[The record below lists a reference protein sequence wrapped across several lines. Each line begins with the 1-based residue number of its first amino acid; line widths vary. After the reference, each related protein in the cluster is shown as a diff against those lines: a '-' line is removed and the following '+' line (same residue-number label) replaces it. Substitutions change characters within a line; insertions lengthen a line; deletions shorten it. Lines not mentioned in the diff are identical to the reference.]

1 MDSDDNLFQL
11 SDKEM
16 QSAID
21 DGLILI
27 WALFT
32 FLLLLLI
39 LRVVFLYLYF

>member
-1 MDSDDNLFQL
+1 MYLMDSDDNLFQL

-27 WALFT
+27 
-32 FLLLLLI
+32 
-39 LRVVFLYLYF
+39 